1 MKRLGLALRM
11 ALARS
16 PKITLNVY
24 FINQQKLGKVAFST
38 GLKID
43 LDKLKDVEKVLF
55 FFKENKKMNY
65 VIADVLYSDTRKEPF
80 IPEDMKD
87 FIPSEYKDIPRN
99 TWLMLSG
106 MRRLD
111 EEELSQYEYLYDSS
125 IDIVEI
131 LNRDRFTRMFF
142 KKKNDSSIPLLFN

>member
-1 MKRLGLALRM
+1 
-11 ALARS
+11 
-16 PKITLNVY
+16 
-24 FINQQKLGKVAFST
+24 
-38 GLKID
+38 
-43 LDKLKDVEKVLF
+43 
-55 FFKENKKMNY
+55 
-65 VIADVLYSDTRKEPF
+65 
-80 IPEDMKD
+80 
-87 FIPSEYKDIPRN
+87 
-99 TWLMLSG
+99 MLSG